1 MFLSVS
7 SFAQEKKNSWKTFPT
22 KDTNSV
28 SGKEGVLSDQ
38 WSDSLLNT
46 PTAVSKKGM
55 KTTLISDAIMAE
67 NQKYI
72 NQSKAHPQIKGYTIL
87 LYSGSGANSR
97 MKAREVLIKFQGRYT
112 NGVTHL
118 AWKSPNYEVRLG
130 DYRTKTEAQRDLVL
144 IKAEFPTAFIKT
156 DMIELPALE
165 KTVLEAI

>member
-1 MFLSVS
+1 
-7 SFAQEKKNSWKTFPT
+7 
-22 KDTNSV
+22 
-28 SGKEGVLSDQ
+28 
-38 WSDSLLNT
+38 
-46 PTAVSKKGM
+46 
-55 KTTLISDAIMAE
+55 
-67 NQKYI
+67 
-72 NQSKAHPQIKGYTIL
+72 
-87 LYSGSGANSR
+87 